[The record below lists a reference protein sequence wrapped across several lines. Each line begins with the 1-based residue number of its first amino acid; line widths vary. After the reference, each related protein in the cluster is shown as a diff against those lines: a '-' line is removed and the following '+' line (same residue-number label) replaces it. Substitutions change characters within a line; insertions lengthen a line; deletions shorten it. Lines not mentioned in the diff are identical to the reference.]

1 MENQIKESQKE
12 FYECLERKEEIEFT
26 FKGKHYSI
34 QPINEGYEVW
44 IENQGKIH
52 FFKTIDETLN
62 NQYLDGKSFLEAE
75 NKNELIDLI
84 LF

>member
-26 FKGKHYSI
+26 FKDKHYSI
-34 QPINEGYEVW
+34 QPKNNNYEIWV
-44 IENQGKIH
+44 ENQGKTYV
-52 FFKTIDETLN
+52 FKTASEALN
-62 NQYLDGKSFLEAE
+62 DKYLDGKSFLEAE
-75 NKNELIDLI
+75 ENNELIDLI